1 MNEGG
6 RVAGEVEK
14 GSGRGRGL
22 GAAVGF
28 LNTLLR
34 SSRACWDE
42 KKWVVLWEKRG
53 CGKCSD
59 VLVG

>member
-1 MNEGG
+1 VNEGG
-6 RVAGEVEK
+6 WSAGEVEK
-14 GSGRGRGL
+14 EEKRKRFGGSL
-22 GAAVGF
+22 TAKF
-28 LNTLLR
+28 
-34 SSRACWDE
+34 RACWDE